1 MIDSF
6 FGAFIFIKHTIAKK
20 AVFGQSFLLLLSAPL
35 ESFSKVERLING
47 ASDLALFSVY
57 AIAPLESFSKGERH
71 INGASDLALFS
82 VYAIAPLESF
92 SKGERHING
101 ASDLAGTVNNYV
113 TIHFGNENALQT
125 YNYLL

>member
-20 AVFGQSFLLLLSAPL
+20 AVFGQSFLL
-35 ESFSKVERLING
+35 F
-47 ASDLALFSVY
+47 F
-57 AIAPLESFSKGERH
+57 IAPLESFSKGER
-71 INGASDLALFS
+71 L
-82 VYAIAPLESF
+82 
-92 SKGERHING
+92 ING

>member
-35 ESFSKVERLING
+35 EVFGKRERLING
-47 ASDLALFSVY
+47 ASDLA
-57 AIAPLESFSKGERH
+57 GT
-71 INGASDLALFS
+71 
-82 VYAIAPLESF
+82 
-92 SKGERHING
+92 
-101 ASDLAGTVNNYV
+101 AGTVNNYV

>member
-20 AVFGQSFLLLLSAPL
+20 AVFGQSFLL
-35 ESFSKVERLING
+35 F
-47 ASDLALFSVY
+47 F
-57 AIAPLESFSKGERH
+57 IAPLEVFGERERH

-92 SKGERHING
+92 SKGERLIDG

-125 YNYLL
+125 YYNLL